1 MLLVET
7 QLAPSPG
14 LSESSSGDLLA
25 RGSALLPRILP
36 FLAAFG
42 ARPAG
47 AAGVPEEEAGLSR
60 RLSTATR
67 LI

>member
-1 MLLVET
+1 MLVET

-42 ARPAG
+42 AR
-47 AAGVPEEEAGLSR
+47 AAGVPAEEAGLSR